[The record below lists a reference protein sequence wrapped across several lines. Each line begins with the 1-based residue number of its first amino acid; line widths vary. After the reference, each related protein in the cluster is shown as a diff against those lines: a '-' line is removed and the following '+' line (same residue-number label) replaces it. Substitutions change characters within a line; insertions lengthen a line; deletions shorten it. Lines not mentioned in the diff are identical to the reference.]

1 MANTGSRSLAGRA
14 TSVARRV
21 VGRGGS
27 SAAAGDAP
35 AKTAAKKAAPAKQA
49 AAKKSAAKKSVTSK
63 KAAPTR
69 TAASAKKAAPA
80 KKTAN
85 AEVGGHPDGCVG
97 EEDRADEEGR
107 REEGDAHQVRC
118 EEVGAR
124 EEGPCLE
131 ADGEEDLVGE
141 EGRREAERADHEG
154 GAGAQ
159 GGGEEGRGEEGCG
172 DQGRGAKATAE
183 VAPAPAKVTSARKG
197 SPGALV
203 VLAGEKPWTKDELA
217 EVRGH
222 LRNDVKRL
230 TAELKVAD
238 GDLHDLMRDAG
249 DGAGND
255 QADVG
260 SSTFE
265 RDQEMIDRQQRA
277 RHAAAEPARARTHR
291 RRVVRRVREL
301 RGADRQDAVDGFP
314 PCDTLHVMQAA
325 RGASLSSSDAG
336 VPATAPAVPRRRI
349 ARFFAVALVAFLVD
363 QVTKYLAV
371 ERLSDRPHVRVVGDL
386 LQLTLARNPGAA
398 FSTGTGF
405 TLVSPRS
412 RSWRPGS

>member
-1 MANTGSRSLAGRA
+1 M
-14 TSVARRV
+14 
-21 VGRGGS
+21 
-27 SAAAGDAP
+27 
-35 AKTAAKKAAPAKQA
+35 AKKAAPN
-49 AAKKSAAKKSVTSK
+49 
-63 KAAPTR
+63 R

-80 KKTAN
+80 KKTVTE
-85 AEVGGHPDGCVG
+85 EVGGHPDGCVG

-107 REEGDAHQVRC
+107 REEGDAHQGRC
-118 EEVGAR
+118 EEVGAC
-124 EEGPCLE
+124 EEGPCRE

-141 EGRREAERADHEG
+141 EGRREAERACHEG

-159 GGGEEGRGEEGCG
+159 GGGEEGRGEEG
-172 DQGRGAKATAE
+172 RGEPCDKATAE

-265 RDQEMIDRQQRA
+265 RDQEMTIVNNA
-277 RHAAAEPARARTHR
+277 RDMLLQSQHALE
-291 RRVVRRVREL
+291 
-301 RGADRQDAVDGFP
+301 
-314 PCDTLHVMQAA
+314 
-325 RGASLSSSDAG
+325 
-336 VPATAPAVPRRRI
+336 RI
-349 ARFFAVALVAFLVD
+349 ADGSYGVCENCGEPIGKMRLMAFPRATLCMSCK
-363 QVTKYLAV
+363 QRE
-371 ERLSDRPHVRVVGDL
+371 ERR
-386 LQLTLARNPGAA
+386 
-398 FSTGTGF
+398 
-405 TLVSPRS
+405 
-412 RSWRPGS
+412 